1 MKFTT
6 QAAVA
11 ALLIGSVAARCP
23 NGCSGNGE
31 CGTNSQCECH
41 RNFMGSDCSERI
53 CYYSYAFVDTPL
65 GDINADGVIDMQINK
80 DERTKGFA
88 TEAYDI
94 MYGVARPIETNSG
107 AVVDADG
114 DGLAYNEDKQSGR
127 WDEAHFYREC
137 SNKGICNR
145 ATGQCDCF
153 PGYEGEGCQRTS
165 CPGAESGNPCSGHG
179 LCLSAYV
186 DYTSSEYNLWDA
198 DKTMKCNCDAGYDG
212 PDCSLRLCPVGPDP
226 VEHADRVTT
235 SLQKVSW
242 GAFELDTTTERSSH
256 AGAFNGPLYFTIT
269 ATDDFGDAWTTKSL
283 SIDYESAHDD
293 TNGVITSQ
301 PVLPSSFLGG
311 LNNDIFDFNVH
322 TNVADDVNVSLRAL
336 PNNAVSD
343 AYVWMEYHNLVAGTD
358 YWSYN
363 APTWEIGTLAPNF
376 AAEEQLRYPFSVN
389 VNDAG
394 TTGFQPESG
403 SGQTQ
408 YWESAGTRF
417 PDFTNSEFAECGQN
431 MQTEASANDAAV
443 EGLCI
448 FVSTSRKLTSNFV
461 ITYNTNPTITVSDG
475 TSYLAETMT
484 GYSSNIERT
493 AVATGKSINGDL
505 VPGFSII
512 DQGTLIEG
520 TGIPV
525 VTVEEVGANRYWDV
539 NLDGYPSLSYTG
551 FNTDECSRRG
561 LCDYETGECQ
571 CFSGYTGV
579 SCSSQNSISFS

>member
-41 RNFMGSDCSERI
+41 RNFMGADCSERI

-94 MYGVARPIETNSG
+94 MYGVARPIDTNSG
-107 AVVDADG
+107 T
-114 DGLAYNEDKQSGR
+114 AYNEAAQSGR

-186 DYTSSEYNLWDA
+186 DYTSSEYNLWDV

-226 VEHADRVTT
+226 VEHADKVTT
-235 SLQKVSW
+235 SLQKISW
-242 GAFELDTTTERSSH
+242 GSFELSTAVERSSH

-283 SIDYESAHDD
+283 SIDYQSQHDSG
-293 TNGVITSQ
+293 NSVFVSQ
-301 PVLPSSFLGG
+301 PVLPSGFLGG
-311 LNNDIFDFNVH
+311 LNGDIFDFNVY

-336 PNNAVSD
+336 PGDAVSD
-343 AYVWMEYHNLVAGTD
+343 AYVWMEYHNLETGLDLWTVAAPAWTVGT
-358 YWSYN
+358 N
-363 APTWEIGTLAPNF
+363 AGSFSGEPF
-376 AAEEQLRYPFSVN
+376 LRYPFSTN
-389 VNDAG
+389 INDDT
-394 TTGFQPESG
+394 TTGYQPESG

-431 MQTEASANDAAV
+431 MQTDDGTSTDDSAA

-448 FVSTSRKLTSNFV
+448 FVSTSRKLASNFV
-461 ITYNTNPTITVSDG
+461 VTYNTNPEIMMDDG

-493 AVATGKSINGDL
+493 AIATGKTSTGDL
-505 VPGFSII
+505 VSGFTITET
-512 DQGTLIEG
+512 GTLIEG

-525 VTVEEVGANRYWDV
+525 VTVEEVGEYRYWDV
-539 NLDGYPSLSYTG
+539 NLDGYPRLSYTG
-551 FNTDECSRRG
+551 FNTEECSRRG